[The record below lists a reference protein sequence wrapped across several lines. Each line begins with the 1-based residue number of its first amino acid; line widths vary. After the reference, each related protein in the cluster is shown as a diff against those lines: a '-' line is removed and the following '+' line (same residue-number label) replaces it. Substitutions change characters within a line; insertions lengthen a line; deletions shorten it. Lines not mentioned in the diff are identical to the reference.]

1 MANELESRT
10 RSIRNSLVSGTLKIG
25 SPNDLKIIAR
35 LFVKIGRFASA
46 AASKPSSD
54 VWQYFGPLYSKYY
67 VVSSKL
73 KAQTIPLV
81 FT

>member
-1 MANELESRT
+1 MRVTCVCVWFVNMANELKSRT

-54 VWQYFGPLYSKYY
+54 VWQYFGPLYSKY
-67 VVSSKL
+67 
-73 KAQTIPLV
+73 
-81 FT
+81 